1 MHSISAIKAV
11 QKSPRRSLFL
21 VKSNIFCLQFVLI
34 AIFDWEHG
42 FLQQNI
48 AG

>member
-1 MHSISAIKAV
+1 MHSIPTIKAV
-11 QKSPRRSLFL
+11 QKSTRRSLFL

-34 AIFDWEHG
+34 AIFGWERG